1 MLLNDFFII
10 DDWQP
15 AVASAGN
22 DLDSRGPI
30 TGSARAILRIN
41 WGHPIFEGHFPGR
54 PVVPGACLLQIVKE
68 LVSMALDSEVRLTR
82 ADQIK
87 FISMIGPDEDETV
100 WMNLTW
106 NQAQQTQQARQNQE
120 TQQTRENL
128 PPGALSNGWQVRA
141 EGTHAGDIC
150 FRFKGSFLAGSDYA
164 D

>member
-15 AVASAGN
+15 GN
-22 DLDSRGPI
+22 GL
-30 TGSARAILRIN
+30 ARAILRIN
-41 WGHPIFEGHFPGR
+41 WGHPIFEGHFPDR

-68 LVSMALDSEVRLTR
+68 LMSMAIDSEVRLIR

-87 FISMIGPDEDETV
+87 FISMIGPDEDETM

-106 NQAQQTQQARQNQE
+106 NQA
-120 TQQTRENL
+120 L
-128 PPGALSNGWQVRA
+128 QVTA
-141 EGTHAGDIC
+141 EGTHAGDVC
-150 FRFKGSFLAGSDYA
+150 FRFKGSFQAGSDYA

>member
-15 AVASAGN
+15 GN
-22 DLDSRGPI
+22 GL
-30 TGSARAILRIN
+30 ARAILRIN

-68 LVSMALDSEVRLTR
+68 LVSMATDSEVTLIR

-87 FISMIGPDEDETV
+87 FISMIGPGEDETL

-106 NQAQQTQQARQNQE
+106 NQV
-120 TQQTRENL
+120 L
-128 PPGALSNGWQVRA
+128 QVTA
-141 EGTHAGDIC
+141 EGTHAGDVC
-150 FRFKGSFLAGSDYA
+150 FRFKGSFQAGSDYA
-164 D
+164 G

>member
-15 AVASAGN
+15 GN
-22 DLDSRGPI
+22 GL
-30 TGSARAILRIN
+30 ARAILRIN

-68 LVSMALDSEVRLTR
+68 LVSMALGSEVRLTR

-87 FISMIGPDEDETV
+87 FISMIGPDEDETM
-100 WMNLTW
+100 WMNLKW
-106 NQAQQTQQARQNQE
+106 NEAQRTQPARQNQE
-120 TQQTRENL
+120 TQQTREDL
-128 PPGALSNGWQVRA
+128 PPEASSNGWQVTA
-141 EGTHAGDIC
+141 EGTHAGDVC

>member
-1 MLLNDFFII
+1 MLVNDLFII

-15 AVASAGN
+15 GDGLVK
-22 DLDSRGPI
+22 
-30 TGSARAILRIN
+30 AILRIN

-68 LVSMALDSEVRLTR
+68 LVSLALGDEIRLIR

-106 NQAQQTQQARQNQE
+106 NER
-120 TQQTRENL
+120 L
-128 PPGALSNGWQVRA
+128 QVTA
-141 EGTHAGDIC
+141 EGTHAGDVC
-150 FRFKGSFLAGSDYA
+150 FRFKGSFQAGSDYA

>member
-1 MLLNDFFII
+1 MLLDDFFII

-15 AVASAGN
+15 GN
-22 DLDSRGPI
+22 GL
-30 TGSARAILRIN
+30 ARAILRIN

-54 PVVPGACLLQIVKE
+54 PVVSGACLLQIVKE
-68 LVSMALDSEVRLTR
+68 LVSMAVSSEVRLTR

-87 FISMIGPDEDETV
+87 FISMIGPDLDETV
-100 WMNLTW
+100 WINLTW
-106 NQAQQTQQARQNQE
+106 NQAQQTRG
-120 TQQTRENL
+120 TL
-128 PPGALSNGWQVRA
+128 PLEAPPHGWQVTA

>member
-22 DLDSRGPI
+22 GLDSRGPI
-30 TGSARAILRIN
+30 TCSARAILRIN

-68 LVSMALDSEVRLTR
+68 LVSMAIGSEVRLTR

-87 FISMIGPDEDETV
+87 FISMIGPDLDETV

-106 NQAQQTQQARQNQE
+106 SQAAE
-120 TQQTRENL
+120 ARENFPPEAL
-128 PPGALSNGWQVRA
+128 PKGWQVTA

>member
-15 AVASAGN
+15 GN
-22 DLDSRGPI
+22 GL
-30 TGSARAILRIN
+30 ARAILRIN

-68 LVSMALDSEVRLTR
+68 LVSMAIGSEVSLTR
-82 ADQIK
+82 ADYVK
-87 FISMIGPDEDETV
+87 FISMIGPDLDETV

-106 NQAQQTQQARQNQE
+106 NQAQQARE
-120 TQQTRENL
+120 DL
-128 PPGALSNGWQVRA
+128 PPKAPPNGWQVTA
-141 EGTHAGDIC
+141 EGTHAGDVC

>member
-15 AVASAGN
+15 GN
-22 DLDSRGPI
+22 
-30 TGSARAILRIN
+30 GSARAILRIN

-68 LVSMALDSEVRLTR
+68 LLSMAIGSEVRLTR

-87 FISMIGPDEDETV
+87 FISRIGPDEDETM

-106 NQAQQTQQARQNQE
+106 SQTAEARDI
-120 TQQTRENL
+120 QQTREDL
-128 PPGALSNGWQVRA
+128 PPEAPPKGWQVTA

-150 FRFKGSFLAGSDYA
+150 FRFKGSFLAGSGYA

>member
-1 MLLNDFFII
+1 MLLNDFFIV

-15 AVASAGN
+15 GN
-22 DLDSRGPI
+22 GL
-30 TGSARAILRIN
+30 ARAILRVN

-68 LVSMALDSEVRLTR
+68 LVSMAIDSEVRLLR

-106 NQAQQTQQARQNQE
+106 NQA
-120 TQQTRENL
+120 L
-128 PPGALSNGWQVRA
+128 QVTA
-141 EGTHAGDIC
+141 EGTHAGDVC
-150 FRFKGSFLAGSDYA
+150 FRFKGSFQAGSDYA
-164 D
+164 G

>member
-1 MLLNDFFII
+1 MLLNDFFFIE
-10 DDWQP
+10 DWQP
-15 AVASAGN
+15 A
-22 DLDSRGPI
+22 D
-30 TGSARAILRIN
+30 GSAQAILRIN

-68 LVSMALDSEVRLTR
+68 LLSMAMDSELRLIR

-106 NQAQQTQQARQNQE
+106 GHSLPD
-120 TQQTRENL
+120 TRLLVN
-128 PPGALSNGWQVRA
+128 A

-150 FRFKGSFLAGSDYA
+150 FRFKGFFQAGSDYA
-164 D
+164 G

>member
-15 AVASAGN
+15 GN
-22 DLDSRGPI
+22 GL
-30 TGSARAILRIN
+30 ARAILRIN
-41 WGHPIFEGHFPGR
+41 WGHPIFEGHFPDR
-54 PVVPGACLLQIVKE
+54 PVVPGACLLQVVKE
-68 LVSMALDSEVRLTR
+68 LVSMAIGSEVRLTR

-87 FISMIGPDEDETV
+87 FISMIGPDLDETV

-106 NQAQQTQQARQNQE
+106 NQAQQARAD
-120 TQQTRENL
+120 L
-128 PPGALSNGWQVRA
+128 PPEGPPNGWQVTV
-141 EGTHAGDIC
+141 EGTHAGDVC

>member
-15 AVASAGN
+15 GN
-22 DLDSRGPI
+22 GL
-30 TGSARAILRIN
+30 ARAILRIN

-68 LVSMALDSEVRLTR
+68 LVSMATDSEVTLIR

-87 FISMIGPDEDETV
+87 FIAMIGPDLDETV

-106 NQAQQTQQARQNQE
+106 NQA
-120 TQQTRENL
+120 L
-128 PPGALSNGWQVRA
+128 QVTA
-141 EGTHAGDIC
+141 EGTHAGDVC
-150 FRFKGSFLAGSDYA
+150 FRFKGSFQAGSDYA
-164 D
+164 G

>member
-15 AVASAGN
+15 GN
-22 DLDSRGPI
+22 GL
-30 TGSARAILRIN
+30 ARAILRIN

-68 LVSMALDSEVRLTR
+68 LVSMATDSEVTLIR

-87 FISMIGPDEDETV
+87 FIAMIGPDLDETV

-106 NQAQQTQQARQNQE
+106 NQA
-120 TQQTRENL
+120 L
-128 PPGALSNGWQVRA
+128 QVTA

-150 FRFKGSFLAGSDYA
+150 FRFKGSFQAGSDYA
-164 D
+164 G